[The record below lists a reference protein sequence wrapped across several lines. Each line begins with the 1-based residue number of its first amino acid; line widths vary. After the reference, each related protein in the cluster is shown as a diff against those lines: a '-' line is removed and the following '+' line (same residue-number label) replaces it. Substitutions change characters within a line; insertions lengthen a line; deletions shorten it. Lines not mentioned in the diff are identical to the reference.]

1 MNGLDSYLLI
11 CTKIGSKCTNGFNL
25 KPVPSK
31 LLEANIRHSPQER
44 DEGKDFLNRIT
55 FVQELRSPIDNR
67 GLIKLKSF
75 CAAKE
80 IIK

>member
-1 MNGLDSYLLI
+1 VID
-11 CTKIGSKCTNGFNL
+11 
-25 KPVPSK
+25 
-31 LLEANIRHSPQER
+31 
-44 DEGKDFLNRIT
+44 DGKDFLNRIT

-67 GLIKLKSF
+67 DLIKLKSF